1 MKRLKE
7 ILLWKHE
14 RKASSFYMKE
24 ELGSRS
30 RAEGVP
36 DSPLPEQYGAPSVSA
51 PYSRLCNTISNR
63 VVHHVE
69 LEQPF

>member
-24 ELGSRS
+24 ESGSRS
-30 RAEGVP
+30 QAEGVS
-36 DSPLPEQYGAPSVSA
+36 DSPLPGQYGTPSVSA

-63 VVHHVE
+63 TVHHVKF
-69 LEQPF
+69 EQPS